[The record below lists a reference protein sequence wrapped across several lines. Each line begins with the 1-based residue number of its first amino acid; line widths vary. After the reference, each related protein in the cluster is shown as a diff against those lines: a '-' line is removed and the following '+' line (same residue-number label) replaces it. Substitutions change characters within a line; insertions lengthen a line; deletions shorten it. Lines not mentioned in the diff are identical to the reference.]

1 MSDWRHRAR
10 CRDVEPE
17 TFFPVGTTGPAAA
30 QTQAA
35 KAICALCPVKDECL
49 EWALGAGS
57 SSEYGVWGGLTEE
70 ERRGLRR
77 QQGPRHGSSHAYN
90 DGCRCPR
97 CCDGHARRLR
107 AYRAQ
112 KKASA

>member
-17 TFFPVGTTGPAAA
+17 TFFPIGTTGPAEA

-35 KAICALCPVKDECL
+35 KAICALCPVQAECL

-57 SSEYGVWGGLTEE
+57 SSEFGIWGGLTEE
-70 ERRGLRR
+70 ERRSMRR
-77 QQGPRHGSSHAYN
+77 TW
-90 DGCRCPR
+90 
-97 CCDGHARRLR
+97 RRR
-107 AYRAQ
+107 NGRR
-112 KKASA
+112 SA